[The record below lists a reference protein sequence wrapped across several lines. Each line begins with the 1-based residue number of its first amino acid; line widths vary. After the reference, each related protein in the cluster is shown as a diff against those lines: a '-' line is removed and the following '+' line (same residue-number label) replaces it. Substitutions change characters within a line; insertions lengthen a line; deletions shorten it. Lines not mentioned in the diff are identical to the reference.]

1 MTTPEDPDRTPIGA
15 KRIKNETSK
24 GSDLAKSGA
33 LANGAELAYGDAELR
48 AILHSAQTI
57 AMVGISPRWNRP
69 SFFAMKYLQAKGYRI
84 VPVNPRAAGQT
95 ILGETCYASLAEV
108 PGPIDMVDVFRDA
121 EAAGAVIDE
130 AIALKAD
137 KGIRVVW
144 MQLGIRNDAAAAR
157 GAAAGLTVIM
167 NRCPKIE
174 YGRLHAELSW
184 GGFNSR
190 IISSR
195 RRRARFL

>member
-1 MTTPEDPDRTPIGA
+1 MS
-15 KRIKNETSK
+15 ETSN
-24 GSDLAKSGA
+24 GGERTGGAALTYSDAQ
-33 LANGAELAYGDAELR
+33 LR
-48 AILHSAQTI
+48 GILHSVQTI

-69 SFFAMKYLQAKGYRI
+69 SFFAMKYLQTKGYRV
-84 VPVNPRAAGQT
+84 VPVNPGAAGQE

-108 PGPIDMVDVFRDA
+108 PGRIDMVDVFRDA
-121 EAAGAVIDE
+121 EAASGIVDE
-130 AIALKAD
+130 AIALKED
-137 KGIRVVW
+137 KGIRIVW

-157 GAAAGLTVIM
+157 GTAAGLTVIM
-167 NRCPKIE
+167 DRCPKIE
-174 YGRLHAELSW
+174 FGRLHAELSW

>member
-1 MTTPEDPDRTPIGA
+1 M
-15 KRIKNETSK
+15 NQTS
-24 GSDLAKSGA
+24 
-33 LANGAELAYGDAELR
+33 NGGEPAHGTELAYSDGQLR
-48 AILHSAQTI
+48 AILQSVQTI

-69 SFFAMKYLQAKGYRI
+69 SFFAMKYLQAKGYRV
-84 VPVNPRAAGQT
+84 VPVNPRAAGQA

-108 PGPIDMVDVFRDA
+108 PGRIDMVDVFRDA
-121 EAAGAVIDE
+121 EAAGAVVDE
-130 AIALKAD
+130 AIALKGD
-137 KGIRVVW
+137 KGIQVVW

-167 NRCPKIE
+167 DRCPKIE

-195 RRRARFL
+195 RRGTRIL

>member
-1 MTTPEDPDRTPIGA
+1 M
-15 KRIKNETSK
+15 NETS
-24 GSDLAKSGA
+24 DSGA
-33 LANGAELAYGDAELR
+33 LAFNPELAYSDSQLR
-48 AILHSAQTI
+48 GILKSAQTI

-69 SFFAMKYLQAKGYRI
+69 SFFAMKYLQTKGYRV
-84 VPVNPRAAGQT
+84 VPVNPRAAGQE

-108 PGPIDMVDVFRDA
+108 PGRVDMVDVFRDA
-121 EAAGAVIDE
+121 EAAGAIVDE
-130 AIALKAD
+130 AIALQHD

-144 MQLGIRNDAAAAR
+144 LQLGIRNDAAAAR

-195 RRRARFL
+195 RRRARIL